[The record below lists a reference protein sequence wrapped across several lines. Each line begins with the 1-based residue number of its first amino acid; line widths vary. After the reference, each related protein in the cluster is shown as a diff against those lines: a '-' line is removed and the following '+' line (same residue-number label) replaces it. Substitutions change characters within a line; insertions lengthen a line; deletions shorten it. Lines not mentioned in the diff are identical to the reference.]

1 MSELYFF
8 KSHLF
13 TLGIMPVLIF
23 FARII
28 DVSMGTLRI
37 IFVARDRRL
46 IASILGFFEVLIWL
60 VAITQIIRNVTS
72 PIHYIAYAAGF
83 GMGNFVGIS
92 IERKL
97 SMGNLMIRIITRKEA
112 RELANFLRSNDY
124 MVTSVNAEG
133 STGPVEIVFTVIKR
147 RNLGEVLGIIK
158 KFNPNAFYTI
168 EDIKFVTESQARHLY
183 TNQKSNF
190 LHRLTDLFQKRK

>member
-168 EDIKFVTESQARHLY
+168 EDIKFVTESQVLHLY